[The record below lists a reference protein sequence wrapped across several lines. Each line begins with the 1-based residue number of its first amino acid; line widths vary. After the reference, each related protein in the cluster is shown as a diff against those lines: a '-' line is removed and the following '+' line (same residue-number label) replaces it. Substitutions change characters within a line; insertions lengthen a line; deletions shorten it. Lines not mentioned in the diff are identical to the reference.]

1 MKTIKLLCVA
11 GVAVL
16 ALNGCGGGGGDPG
29 TGFGDGSGSGTGGDG
44 SGSVGTPT
52 IAVALVDGSGTVIN
66 PPVITGG
73 SDFKVK
79 VTLRDGAGAA
89 IASKTVAVAAADLTL
104 TPATGKKI
112 TSSSGVAEFAAT
124 QTNANLAT
132 ASSVCASANVN
143 AAEVTNCIDIQ
154 LGAVSATVTSI
165 SASALTI
172 PAYQTTQISAIVN
185 QNGTSTPATGV
196 PVLFSAS
203 CGKISPASTVTDNT
217 GLAGVSFTNDNGA
230 GSSCSGNV
238 TVTASTQGSSR
249 TVALTAQ
256 APVPANIQ
264 FVQASPARI
273 YLKGSPSTSTSTV
286 SFKLLDASNNAI
298 SGRNVRL
305 DLLLYP
311 AQTYLGA
318 TQGATSLVA
327 TTDANG
333 VVAAS
338 VNAGTAPGPVQVK
351 ATLLSASGADTS
363 TVNVS
368 NGLAIASGLPTQTAF
383 SLSVST
389 FNIEAANTDGVTTT
403 LTVRAADRL
412 GNPVPDGTTVNFV
425 TEGGQIVGSCS
436 TTGAAAGGIAACSA
450 TLSSQAFRP
459 GNMRVSVLAWAQGE
473 ESFVDLSVPSNN
485 VYDLG
490 VDTYT
495 ELGQPYLDKDFDNV
509 RDPGEESVGVA
520 AGSAACPATP
530 PNSGIWSVPNSCNGT
545 WGNALVYRQTEIV
558 FSDSKPDET
567 LMDASFDGCN
577 YTFTLKDKF
586 GNPLPAGTAL
596 SVTNVSGGA
605 TVGNATFLGFGGEGA
620 TVPNTNDVDR
630 TVHVARFAQCTA
642 PSTLVFQLK
651 ILTPAGI
658 ETSYVV
664 EHF

>member
-11 GVAVL
+11 GAAVL

-29 TGFGDGSGSGTGGDG
+29 TGFGDGSGSGDGNGG
-44 SGSVGTPT
+44 SGSTGEPS
-52 IAVALVDGSGTVIN
+52 ISVALVDGGGAVIN

-73 SDFKVK
+73 TAFKVK
-79 VTLRDGAGAA
+79 VTLKDGAGAA
-89 IASKTVAVAAADLTL
+89 ITSKTVSVAAADLTL
-104 TPATGKKI
+104 TPVSGKKI
-112 TSSSGVAEFAAT
+112 TSSNGEAEFSAT

-132 ASSVCASANVN
+132 ASSVCATANVN
-143 AAEVTNCIDIQ
+143 SADITNCIDIQ
-154 LGAVSATVTSI
+154 LGAVSATVTSV
-165 SASALTI
+165 SASSLTV
-172 PAYQTTQISAIVN
+172 PAYQTTQITALVN
-185 QNGTSTPATGV
+185 QDGTSTPATGV
-196 PVLFSAS
+196 PVLFSSS
-203 CGKISPASTVTDNT
+203 CGKISPTSATTDNL

-238 TVTASTQGSSR
+238 TITASTQGSSGNA
-249 TVALTAQ
+249 VVTAQ

-264 FVQASPARI
+264 FVQALPARI

-305 DLLLYP
+305 ELLLYP
-311 AQTYLGA
+311 TQTYLGA
-318 TQGATSLVA
+318 TPGATSLVA

-351 ATLLSASGADTS
+351 ATLLSALGADTS

-389 FNIEAANTDGVTTT
+389 FNIEAAEIDGVTTT

-425 TEGGQIVGSCS
+425 SEGGQIVGSCS

-459 GNMRVSVLAWAQGE
+459 NDMRVSVLAWAQGE
-473 ESFVDLSVPSNN
+473 ESFVDLSTPSNN

-490 VDTYT
+490 LDTYT
-495 ELGQPYLDKDFDNV
+495 ELGQPFLDKDFDGV
-509 RDPGEESVGVA
+509 RDAGEESVGLA
-520 AGSAACPATP
+520 SGTGTCPVTLP
-530 PNSGIWSVPNSCNGT
+530 SSGIWSVPGTCNGV
-545 WGNALVYRQTEIV
+545 WGNALVHKQTEIV
-558 FSDSKPDET
+558 FSESRPD
-567 LMDASFDGCN
+567 LARLAGSFVGCN
-577 YTFTLKDKF
+577 YSFTLQDTK
-586 GNPLPAGTAL
+586 GNPLPAGTTLA
-596 SVTNVSGGA
+596 VANISGGA
-605 TVGNATFLGFGGEGA
+605 TSGSVSFIGFGGEGDR
-620 TVPNTNDVDR
+620 VPNTNSRLR
-630 TVHVARFAQCTA
+630 TGHTALFSQCTDPDSLEFSLVVTS
-642 PSTLVFQLK
+642 PSGVKTT
-651 ILTPAGI
+651 IPIATP
-658 ETSYVV
+658 
-664 EHF
+664 